1 MNAKVK
7 NRLIMAAVMAVVAA
21 AAIWGGV
28 WSQTVHKRTEY
39 SVCEIDGHRYYR
51 ITDGHGHD
59 IGVVHSPD
67 CQCNT
72 ASNYEKEQ
80 DNGTGLHQG
89 GQESRQN
96 ERDSVSRET
105 DIDTAHADSSI
116 QESLQAQ

>member
-7 NRLIMAAVMAVVAA
+7 IRLIMTAVMAVVAA
-21 AAIWGGV
+21 AAILGGV

-51 ITDGHGHD
+51 ITDGHGQD

-72 ASNYEKEQ
+72 ASNYEI
-80 DNGTGLHQG
+80 NF
-89 GQESRQN
+89 
-96 ERDSVSRET
+96 
-105 DIDTAHADSSI
+105 
-116 QESLQAQ
+116 